1 MSDRC
6 LCFAPTI
13 DTLIFPD
20 PQPTILPSFAMQ
32 LDRPDAQNLVSES
45 HDLAEHYRSA
55 LARSE
60 ARYASLVERI
70 GYGAYRST
78 VDGHFVDVNLVL
90 VSMLGYASANELMA
104 LDLATDLYLDPTERA
119 RLTSRRAPAI
129 PEWVT
134 TQWKRRDGSAIIV
147 RVSVRRVLDEHGTL
161 EAYDGIVEDVTERR
175 RHDELLRRS
184 ERMASLGTTL
194 AGVAHELNN
203 PLAAIMGF
211 TQLLLRKPW
220 PSEDRA
226 ALETINHEA
235 IRSAAIVKD
244 LLSLTRKRDVE
255 RRVATDVNDI
265 VGYIARTR
273 RYALET
279 AGIGCV
285 VELQPA
291 LPPVFGDRAQL
302 EQVILNLLS
311 NAEHAL
317 TNTDRETRA
326 APRVVIRTRHAR
338 GQVVIEIEDNGPGIP
353 EAAQSRIWDPFWTTK
368 DEGEG
373 TGLGLAV
380 VHGIVADHGGTICL
394 ETTADTGARFVV
406 SLPVATETPA
416 SPQTGQAVRALDVL
430 VVDPGASDLVF
441 IERFLAARGHAVVN
455 AGSGEIA
462 LRLASQSSFDAVLC
476 DARLLG
482 RDGTPIAA
490 ALRATDGCMEARFV
504 LSAVGPVEEKP
515 PAPIEGAAFV
525 ARPYDVEE
533 LRRLIEGE

>member
-1 MSDRC
+1 MH
-6 LCFAPTI
+6 
-13 DTLIFPD
+13 
-20 PQPTILPSFAMQ
+20 
-32 LDRPDAQNLVSES
+32 LDRSDAPNPLSES
-45 HDLAEHYRSA
+45 PNLAEHYRLA

-60 ARYASLVERI
+60 ARYASLVQRI
-70 GYGAYRST
+70 GYGAYRSNLA
-78 VDGHFVDVNLVL
+78 GRFVDVNLVL
-90 VSMLGYASANELMA
+90 VSMLGYSSAEELTS
-104 LDLATDLYLDPTERA
+104 LDLATDLYLDPAERA
-119 RLTSRRAPAI
+119 RLMSRSAPAI

-134 TQWKRRDGSAIIV
+134 TQWKRRDGSAITV
-147 RVSVRRVLDEHGTL
+147 RLSVRRVFDERGTL

-175 RHDELLRRS
+175 RHEELLRRS

-255 RRVATDVNDI
+255 KRVATDINDI

-317 TNTDRETRA
+317 TNADVETRST
-326 APRVVIRTRHAR
+326 PRVTIRTRHSR
-338 GQVVIEIEDNGPGIP
+338 GQVVIEIEDNGPGVP

-394 ETTADTGARFVV
+394 ETTAETGARFVV
-406 SLPVATETPA
+406 NLPVASETTA
-416 SPQTGQAVRALDVL
+416 WPQTGQAMRPLDVL
-430 VVDPGASDLVF
+430 VVDPDASDLVF
-441 IERFLAARGHAVVN
+441 IERFLTARGHAVVN
-455 AGSGEIA
+455 AGTGEIA
-462 LRLASQSSFDAVLC
+462 LRLASQTSFDAVLC
-476 DARLLG
+476 DARLVG

-490 ALRATDGCMEARFV
+490 ALRASDGCVEARFV
-504 LSAVGPVEEKP
+504 LSSLEPDDRAVPVD
-515 PAPIEGAAFV
+515 GAVVV

>member
-1 MSDRC
+1 MH
-6 LCFAPTI
+6 
-13 DTLIFPD
+13 
-20 PQPTILPSFAMQ
+20 
-32 LDRPDAQNLVSES
+32 LDRSDARNSVSES
-45 HDLAEHYRSA
+45 QNLAEHYRLA

-70 GYGAYRST
+70 GYGAYRSSLA
-78 VDGHFVDVNLVL
+78 GRFIDVNLVL
-90 VSMLGYASANELMA
+90 VSMLGYSSAEALMA
-104 LDLATDLYLDPTERA
+104 LDLATDLYLDPAERA
-119 RLTSRRAPAI
+119 RLMSRSAPAI

-134 TQWKRRDGSAIIV
+134 TQWKRRDGSAITV
-147 RVSVRRVLDEHGTL
+147 RLSVRRVFDEHGTL

-255 RRVATDVNDI
+255 KRVATDINDI

-317 TNTDRETRA
+317 TNIDTETRST
-326 APRVVIRTRHAR
+326 PRVTIRTLYAR

-394 ETTADTGARFVV
+394 ETAAETGARFVV
-406 SLPVATETPA
+406 NLPVASETP
-416 SPQTGQAVRALDVL
+416 STPQTGQAKRPLDVL

-441 IERFLAARGHAVVN
+441 VERFLTARGHAVVN
-455 AGSGEIA
+455 AVSGEIA
-462 LRLASQSSFDAVLC
+462 LRLASQTSFDAVLC

-482 RDGTPIAA
+482 RDGTPIAV
-490 ALRATDGCMEARFV
+490 ALRSSDGCLDARFV
-504 LSAVGPVEEKP
+504 LSAIEPDDAKA
-515 PAPIEGAAFV
+515 PASVEGAAFV